1 MVPPSSVG
9 NAGLIHGKGT
19 KISLAVGQLS
29 PCTQLS
35 LLCTLEPVCHYK
47 RKLTCCSVD
56 PGRQKKKKNKKKTKN
71 RRTKKRIWK
80 ENKGLLFMTFLSV
93 LGKLNFRFTN
103 H

>member
-9 NAGLIHGKGT
+9 NAGLIPGKGT

-56 PGRQKKKKNKKKTKN
+56 PGRQKKKKRTRIGGPRRGSGKKI
-71 RRTKKRIWK
+71 RV
-80 ENKGLLFMTFLSV
+80 FCS
-93 LGKLNFRFTN
+93 
-103 H
+103 